1 MPASY
6 LFLCLYAM
14 YFLPVPGV
22 GGGGGMGVG
31 VGVWLIQHEDVIL
44 HENPL

>member
-14 YFLPVPGV
+14 YFLPVPG
-22 GGGGGMGVG
+22 GGGWGWDGCGCGGVA
-31 VGVWLIQHEDVIL
+31 DST
-44 HENPL
+44 